1 MLIKNK
7 LINIYPLLLI
17 FFNYPAESHGC
28 QCVTYFFFIIIFA
41 AMLVN
46 DELLQRL
53 TNGKANLNKPLV
65 IHRSSETSV
74 PLDYHSPP
82 EEVTDWLRGK
92 GFSEP

>member
-1 MLIKNK
+1 MSAP
-7 LINIYPLLLI
+7 PLCYSL
-17 FFNYPAESHGC
+17 AAV
-28 QCVTYFFFIIIFA
+28 QCDHSLYNAISPV
-41 AMLVN
+41 MMVN

-53 TNGKANLNKPLV
+53 TNKKTSLNKPLV

-82 EEVTDWLRGK
+82 EEVAEWLQGK

>member
-1 MLIKNK
+1 M
-7 LINIYPLLLI
+7 
-17 FFNYPAESHGC
+17 NYELFPHIWIST
-28 QCVTYFFFIIIFA
+28 V
-41 AMLVN
+41 MMVN

-65 IHRSSETSV
+65 IHRSSETAV

-82 EEVTDWLRGK
+82 EEVAEWLRGK

>member
-1 MLIKNK
+1 MNYELFPHIW
-7 LINIYPLLLI
+7 I
-17 FFNYPAESHGC
+17 FT
-28 QCVTYFFFIIIFA
+28 V
-41 AMLVN
+41 MMVN

-65 IHRSSETSV
+65 IHRSAETSV

-82 EEVTDWLRGK
+82 EEVAEWLRGK